1 VTDEEVM
8 KAAAD
13 QLAKDMA
20 ALFEE
25 AVAAPLQRDDSFR
38 VAYDPEMSWYLRWY
52 RILPPPPPPDNLVIV
67 TGV

>member
-1 VTDEEVM
+1 
-8 KAAAD
+8 
-13 QLAKDMA
+13 MA